1 MPLGPSSIIL
11 QPVNSD
17 ASVCRTI
24 AGGGSSWLTAFD
36 GSVAQGVHARVRIVS
51 PAALPFAWDAAN
63 SRSAAGRAGVQRA
76 RVGGR
81 SEMRERPLA

>member
-1 MPLGPSSIIL
+1 MSLGPSSTIL

-24 AGGGSSWLTAFD
+24 AGDGSSWLTGFD
-36 GSVAQGVHARVRIVS
+36 GSVAQGAHGRVRIVS
-51 PAALPFAWDAAN
+51 PAALPVRLGRRQLTFCRRQ
-63 SRSAAGRAGVQRA
+63 SRRPACACRRG
-76 RVGGR
+76 

>member
-17 ASVCRTI
+17 ASVCRAI
-24 AGGGSSWLTAFD
+24 AGDGSSWLTGFD
-36 GSVAQGVHARVRIVS
+36 GSLRTGRSQRAPIVC
-51 PAALPFAWDAAN
+51 PAALVFAWGAAN
-63 SRSAAGRAGVQRA
+63 SRSAAGSAGGRRA
-76 RVGGR
+76 RTGGR